1 MGNKIGSLPA
11 MLEGHLQDFAQFWQ
25 DIDYSDI
32 GDFGEKPEEEWDQAY
47 KLLIQLDKDGFFE
60 EFTTDINPHNYI
72 AYTELIKLVRN
83 NDLPRNTFFT
93 S

>member
-32 GDFGEKPEEEWDQAY
+32 GDFGNKSEEEWDKAY
-47 KLLIQLDKDGFFE
+47 KLLIKLDKDGFFE
-60 EFTTDINPHNYI
+60 EDTDMNPHKYMT
-72 AYTELIKLVRN
+72 YTKLIKLVRN
-83 NDLPRNTFFT
+83 DNLPRNSFYT